1 MSSPVQEYYKTN
13 AILDLRRFS
22 RDNRLIKP
30 LAQLLLR
37 LNSLDNC
44 L

>member
-1 MSSPVQEYYKTN
+1 MSGLAQEYYKTN
-13 AILDLRRFS
+13 AILDLRRFNYN
-22 RDNRLIKP
+22 NRLIKP
-30 LAQLLLR
+30 LARLLLR